1 MQIKCWYGVYIREAH
16 KKEKF
21 HQAKQKES
29 GAFLREQY
37 LTAAIWFKEA
47 SAIFPED
54 AAVLSN
60 TSACY
65 AHLDDGIK
73 ALDYATKCV
82 HERPEWSKAYYRMG
96 VALSIQKVLKY
107 HDAANAFNKGLT
119 FDPENEEL
127 KDAYISNSNEKS
139 RARIEFA

>member
-1 MQIKCWYGVYIREAH
+1 MRHVNSDANKVLREAH

-96 VALSIQKVLKY
+96 VALSIQKKY

-127 KDAYISNSNEKS
+127 KDAYMK
-139 RARIEFA
+139 AIEA